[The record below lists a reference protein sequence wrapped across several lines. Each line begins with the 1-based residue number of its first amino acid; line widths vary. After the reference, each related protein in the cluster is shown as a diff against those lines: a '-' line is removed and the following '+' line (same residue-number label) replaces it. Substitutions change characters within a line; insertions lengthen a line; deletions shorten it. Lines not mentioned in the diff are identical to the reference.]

1 MPPFTPIGARN
12 LTDTT
17 IRLKKPHLTLREV
30 LRSELHC
37 KKQRYFT
44 VLLPR
49 RANNFFRMTS
59 RWPSNHSN
67 RSKLIVDR
75 KTKLNRTRVST
86 PEHSISREIVFIA
99 RFMVEIR
106 TTGSN
111 VDECFL
117 GRWNSTIFRFSI
129 VNKPACYSLVQR
141 SKVYSIALFSHDL
154 TWNRADEGRHEL
166 GLLRWIR
173 SFVCSFVRLFIRSFV
188 RLFVLS
194 FSRVCTLV
202 FLIYRS
208 VAQPRS
214 TEPIA
219 TPKHRSR
226 RRRASWFDL
235 PSAIACFF
243 NCLPLSKSMSN
254 GVYETVICRFFFR
267 ARLLHGS
274 LHIASNASFV
284 TENPFGTRERLNT
297 R

>member
-1 MPPFTPIGARN
+1 MSPFTPIGARN

-99 RFMVEIR
+99 RFIVEIR

-129 VNKPACYSLVQR
+129 VDKPACYSLVQR

-154 TWNRADEGRHEL
+154 TWNRVHEGRHEL
-166 GLLRWIR
+166 GLPRWIR
-173 SFVCSFVRLFIRSFV
+173 SFVCSFVRLFVRSFV
-188 RLFVLS
+188 RLSVLS
-194 FSRVCTLV
+194 FVCSFFRSFIRSFVLARMHARVPHL
-202 FLIYRS
+202 S
-208 VAQPRS
+208 VCRS
-214 TEPIA
+214 TK
-219 TPKHRSR
+219 KHRADSDSETSIAAPTR
-226 RRRASWFDL
+226 QLIR
-235 PSAIACFF
+235 PSKCY
-243 NCLPLSKSMSN
+243 CLFL
-254 GVYETVICRFFFR
+254 
-267 ARLLHGS
+267 
-274 LHIASNASFV
+274 
-284 TENPFGTRERLNT
+284 
-297 R
+297 